1 VQEAEA
7 KPQRR
12 DDIFREIEQDHI
24 RVKQVLTELE
34 ATQPEMDRI
43 TEILGEDVVLEE
55 ISKHPVDVV
64 VSLH

>member
-1 VQEAEA
+1 MQEAEA